1 MNLIKAESITVS
13 FGGDSVISSIDL
25 TLQKGEWLGVLG
37 PNGSGKST
45 LLRSLGR
52 LITPK
57 AGDLYLEGVSFKDIL
72 AATFAKKVAI
82 LPQQQTVN
90 LPITV
95 EDFVGL
101 GRSPHQKWW
110 QFSLD
115 SQDKQLVHEA
125 LRKTKMINY
134 KSRLISSLSGGERQ
148 RVFIAMALAQNTDIL
163 LLDEP
168 TTYLDVNYQLEIL
181 ELLKALNTEAN
192 ISIITVLH
200 NLDLAS
206 RYCDRIALM
215 KAGHLITIG
224 QTYKVVKSSFLEDV
238 FAVEFS
244 RIQTP
249 LGFYLNP
256 IRTIDKKV

>member
-110 QFSLD
+110 QLD
-115 SQDKQLVHEA
+115 
-125 LRKTKMINY
+125 RK
-134 KSRLISSLSGGERQ
+134 S
-148 RVFIAMALAQNTDIL
+148 
-163 LLDEP
+163 
-168 TTYLDVNYQLEIL
+168 
-181 ELLKALNTEAN
+181 
-192 ISIITVLH
+192 
-200 NLDLAS
+200 
-206 RYCDRIALM
+206 
-215 KAGHLITIG
+215 
-224 QTYKVVKSSFLEDV
+224 VV
-238 FAVEFS
+238 
-244 RIQTP
+244 
-249 LGFYLNP
+249 
-256 IRTIDKKV
+256 

>member
-1 MNLIKAESITVS
+1 
-13 FGGDSVISSIDL
+13 
-25 TLQKGEWLGVLG
+25 
-37 PNGSGKST
+37 
-45 LLRSLGR
+45 
-52 LITPK
+52 
-57 AGDLYLEGVSFKDIL
+57 
-72 AATFAKKVAI
+72 
-82 LPQQQTVN
+82 
-90 LPITV
+90 
-95 EDFVGL
+95 
-101 GRSPHQKWW
+101 
-110 QFSLD
+110 
-115 SQDKQLVHEA
+115 
-125 LRKTKMINY
+125 MINY

-238 FAVEFS
+238 FAVEFA

>member
-1 MNLIKAESITVS
+1 M
-13 FGGDSVISSIDL
+13 ISSIDL

-90 LPITV
+90 LQITV

-163 LLDEP
+163 
-168 TTYLDVNYQLEIL
+168 
-181 ELLKALNTEAN
+181 
-192 ISIITVLH
+192 
-200 NLDLAS
+200 
-206 RYCDRIALM
+206 
-215 KAGHLITIG
+215 
-224 QTYKVVKSSFLEDV
+224 
-238 FAVEFS
+238 
-244 RIQTP
+244 
-249 LGFYLNP
+249 
-256 IRTIDKKV
+256 